1 MIFYLNIVELFVL
14 ILYYSENSKR
24 FQKRIERGG
33 NIMQTV
39 IERAVKSKPKR
50 KENINWI
57 RMKKMKM
64 LYFMMA
70 IPMVMLFIFHYIPM
84 YGILIAFKNFSP
96 GLGIWDSPW
105 NNFEHFKRLFSD
117 FLFIRALKNTIVISL
132 LKLLIVFPAP
142 IIFAI
147 LLNEIKSE
155 KFKKVS
161 QSISYL
167 PHFMSWVILS
177 AMVIEVFS
185 PQRGIINYVI
195 TFFGGE
201 AINFMSDKGS
211 FIPILILTDMWKE
224 LGWGAII
231 YLATITSIDPQLYE
245 AAEIDGA
252 GRFRK
257 MIHVTLPS
265 IMPMVIIMFI
275 LRLGAV
281 LNAGF
286 DQILNLYNPLVYEV
300 ADIIDTYVY
309 RSGLEQF
316 QFDYATAVGLFK
328 NVIGIALILT
338 ANAIIRRK
346 SEHGIW

>member
-1 MIFYLNIVELFVL
+1 
-14 ILYYSENSKR
+14 
-24 FQKRIERGG
+24 
-33 NIMQTV
+33 
-39 IERAVKSKPKR
+39 
-50 KENINWI
+50 
-57 RMKKMKM
+57 
-64 LYFMMA
+64 
-70 IPMVMLFIFHYIPM
+70 M

-117 FLFIRALKNTIVISL
+117 FLFLRALQNTVVISL
-132 LKLLIVFPAP
+132 LKIIIVFPAP

-147 LLNEIKSE
+147 LLNEITNE

-185 PQRGIINYVI
+185 PQRGIINFFI
-195 TFFGGE
+195 TLVGGE
-201 AINFMSDKGS
+201 PINFMSDKTA

-231 YLATITSIDPQLYE
+231 YLATIASIDPQLYE
-245 AAEIDGA
+245 AADMDGA
-252 GRFRK
+252 GRFHK
-257 MIHVTLPS
+257 MIHITLPS
-265 IMPMVIIMFI
+265 IMPMVIILFI
-275 LRLGAV
+275 LRLGSV

-328 NVIGIALILT
+328 NVVGIVLILS

>member
-1 MIFYLNIVELFVL
+1 
-14 ILYYSENSKR
+14 
-24 FQKRIERGG
+24 
-33 NIMQTV
+33 
-39 IERAVKSKPKR
+39 
-50 KENINWI
+50 
-57 RMKKMKM
+57 
-64 LYFMMA
+64 MMF
-70 IPMVMLFIFHYIPM
+70 IPMAMLFIFHYIPL
-84 YGILIAFKNFSP
+84 YGIIIAFKDFSP

-117 FLFIRALKNTIVISL
+117 FLFLRALENTVVISL
-132 LKLLIVFPAP
+132 LKIIIVFPAP
-142 IIFAI
+142 ILFAI
-147 LLNEIKSE
+147 LLNEIKNE
-155 KFKKVS
+155 KFKKVT

-185 PQRGIINYVI
+185 PQRGIINYFI
-195 TFFGGE
+195 TLVGGDP
-201 AINFMSDKGS
+201 INFMSDKAS

-224 LGWGAII
+224 IGWGAII
-231 YLATITSIDPQLYE
+231 YLASIASIDPGLYE
-245 AAEIDGA
+245 AAEMDGA

-265 IMPMVIIMFI
+265 IMPMVIILFI
-275 LRLGAV
+275 LRLGSV

-300 ADIIDTYVY
+300 ADIIDTYVF
-309 RSGLEQF
+309 RSGLEQM

-328 NVIGIALILT
+328 NVVGIVLILT

>member
-1 MIFYLNIVELFVL
+1 MR
-14 ILYYSENSKR
+14 K
-24 FQKRIERGG
+24 RGG
-33 NIMQTV
+33 HLMQTV
-39 IERAVKSKPKR
+39 LQKTETETKPKR
-50 KENINWI
+50 KANVKWI
-57 RMKKMKM
+57 EMKKMKTLYIM
-64 LYFMMA
+64 LA

-105 NNFEHFKRLFSD
+105 NNFEHFKRLFDD
-117 FLFIRALKNTIVISL
+117 FLFLRALQNTVVISL
-132 LKLLIVFPAP
+132 LKLIIVFPAP

-147 LLNEIKSE
+147 LLNEVKNE

-185 PQRGIINYVI
+185 PQRGIINFFI
-195 TFFGGE
+195 TLVGGE
-201 AINFMSDKGS
+201 PINFMSDKTS

-224 LGWGAII
+224 VGWGAII
-231 YLATITSIDPQLYE
+231 YLASIASIDPQLYE
-245 AAEIDGA
+245 AAEMDGA
-252 GRFRK
+252 GRFHK

-275 LRLGAV
+275 LRLGSV

-328 NVIGIALILT
+328 NVVGIILILS

>member
-1 MIFYLNIVELFVL
+1 
-14 ILYYSENSKR
+14 
-24 FQKRIERGG
+24 
-33 NIMQTV
+33 MQTV
-39 IERAVKSKPKR
+39 LQKVETKPQR
-50 KENINWI
+50 KTNAAWI
-57 RMKKMKM
+57 QMKKMKT
-64 LYFMMA
+64 LYFMLL
-70 IPMVMLFIFHYIPM
+70 IPMAMLFIFNYIPM

-105 NNFEHFKRLFSD
+105 NNFDHFKRLFSD
-117 FLFIRALKNTIVISL
+117 FLFLRALQNTVVISL
-132 LKLLIVFPAP
+132 LKIIIVFPAP

-147 LLNEIKSE
+147 LLNEIKNE
-155 KFKKVS
+155 KFKKVT

-185 PQRGIINYVI
+185 PQRGIINFFI
-195 TFFGGE
+195 TLVGGDP
-201 AINFMSDKGS
+201 INFMSDKTS

-224 LGWGAII
+224 IGWGAII
-231 YLATITSIDPQLYE
+231 YLATIASIDPGLYE

-252 GRFRK
+252 GRFHK

-275 LRLGAV
+275 LRLGSV

-328 NVIGIALILT
+328 NVVGIVLILS

>member
-1 MIFYLNIVELFVL
+1 
-14 ILYYSENSKR
+14 
-24 FQKRIERGG
+24 
-33 NIMQTV
+33 MQTV
-39 IERAVKSKPKR
+39 VQKAETKTKPKR
-50 KENINWI
+50 KANTKWI
-57 RMKKMKM
+57 EMKKMKTLYIM
-64 LYFMMA
+64 LA

-105 NNFEHFKRLFSD
+105 NNFDHFKRLFDD
-117 FLFIRALKNTIVISL
+117 FLFLRALQNTVVISL
-132 LKLLIVFPAP
+132 LKLIIVFPAP

-147 LLNEIKSE
+147 LLNEVKNE

-185 PQRGIINYVI
+185 PQRGIINFFI
-195 TFFGGE
+195 TLVGGDP
-201 AINFMSDKGS
+201 INFMSDKAS

-224 LGWGAII
+224 VGWGAII
-231 YLATITSIDPQLYE
+231 YLASIASIDPQLYE
-245 AAEIDGA
+245 AAEMDGA
-252 GRFRK
+252 GRFHK

-265 IMPMVIIMFI
+265 IMPMVIILFI
-275 LRLGAV
+275 LRLGSV

-328 NVIGIALILT
+328 NVVGIILILS

>member
-1 MIFYLNIVELFVL
+1 V
-14 ILYYSENSKR
+14 
-24 FQKRIERGG
+24 
-33 NIMQTV
+33 
-39 IERAVKSKPKR
+39 
-50 KENINWI
+50 
-57 RMKKMKM
+57 
-64 LYFMMA
+64 
-70 IPMVMLFIFHYIPM
+70 
-84 YGILIAFKNFSP
+84 
-96 GLGIWDSPW
+96 
-105 NNFEHFKRLFSD
+105 
-117 FLFIRALKNTIVISL
+117 VISL
-132 LKLLIVFPAP
+132 LKLIIVFPAP

-147 LLNEIKSE
+147 LLNEVKNE

-185 PQRGIINYVI
+185 PQRGIINFFI
-195 TFFGGE
+195 TLVGGDP
-201 AINFMSDKGS
+201 INFMSDKAS

-224 LGWGAII
+224 VGWGAII
-231 YLATITSIDPQLYE
+231 YLASIASIDPQLYE
-245 AAEIDGA
+245 AAEMDGA
-252 GRFRK
+252 GRFHK

-265 IMPMVIIMFI
+265 IMPMVIILFI
-275 LRLGAV
+275 LRLGSV

-328 NVIGIALILT
+328 NVVGIILILS

>member
-1 MIFYLNIVELFVL
+1 M
-14 ILYYSENSKR
+14 
-24 FQKRIERGG
+24 RGG
-33 NIMQTV
+33 HLMQTV
-39 IERAVKSKPKR
+39 LQKTETKPKR
-50 KENINWI
+50 KANAKWI
-57 RMKKMKM
+57 EMKKMKTLYIM
-64 LYFMMA
+64 LA

-105 NNFEHFKRLFSD
+105 NNFEHFKRLFED
-117 FLFIRALKNTIVISL
+117 FLFLRALQNTVVISL
-132 LKLLIVFPAP
+132 LKLIIVFPAP

-147 LLNEIKSE
+147 LLNEVKNE
-155 KFKKVS
+155 RFKKVS

-185 PQRGIINYVI
+185 PQRGIINFFI
-195 TFFGGE
+195 TLVGGDP
-201 AINFMSDKGS
+201 INFMSDKAS

-224 LGWGAII
+224 VGWGAII
-231 YLATITSIDPQLYE
+231 YLASIASIDPQLYE
-245 AAEIDGA
+245 AAEMDGA
-252 GRFRK
+252 GRFHK

-265 IMPMVIIMFI
+265 IMPMVIILFI
-275 LRLGAV
+275 LRLGSV

-328 NVIGIALILT
+328 NVVGIILILS

>member
-1 MIFYLNIVELFVL
+1 MR
-14 ILYYSENSKR
+14 SM
-24 FQKRIERGG
+24 RGG
-33 NIMQTV
+33 HLMQTV
-39 IERAVKSKPKR
+39 LQKTETETKPKR
-50 KENINWI
+50 KANAKWI
-57 RMKKMKM
+57 EMKKMKTLYIM
-64 LYFMMA
+64 LA
-70 IPMVMLFIFHYIPM
+70 IPMVMLIIFHYVPM

-105 NNFEHFKRLFSD
+105 NNFEHFKRLFDD
-117 FLFIRALKNTIVISL
+117 FLFLRALQNTVVISL
-132 LKLLIVFPAP
+132 LKLIIVFPAP

-147 LLNEIKSE
+147 LLNEVKNE

-185 PQRGIINYVI
+185 PQRGIINFFI
-195 TFFGGE
+195 TLVGGDP
-201 AINFMSDKGS
+201 INFMSDKTS

-224 LGWGAII
+224 VGWGAII
-231 YLATITSIDPQLYE
+231 YLASIASIDPQLYE
-245 AAEIDGA
+245 AAEMDGA
-252 GRFRK
+252 GRFHK

-265 IMPMVIIMFI
+265 IMPMVIILFI
-275 LRLGAV
+275 LRLGSV

-328 NVIGIALILT
+328 NVVGIILILS

>member
-1 MIFYLNIVELFVL
+1 
-14 ILYYSENSKR
+14 
-24 FQKRIERGG
+24 
-33 NIMQTV
+33 MQTV
-39 IERAVKSKPKR
+39 LQKTETETKPQR
-50 KENINWI
+50 KASTKWTE
-57 RMKKMKM
+57 MKKMKTLYIM
-64 LYFMMA
+64 LA

-117 FLFIRALKNTIVISL
+117 FLFLRALQNTVVISL
-132 LKLLIVFPAP
+132 LKLIIVFPAP

-147 LLNEIKSE
+147 LLNEVKNE

-185 PQRGIINYVI
+185 PQRGIINFFI
-195 TFFGGE
+195 TLVGGDP
-201 AINFMSDKGS
+201 INFMSDKAS

-224 LGWGAII
+224 VGWGAII
-231 YLATITSIDPQLYE
+231 YLASIASIDPQLYE
-245 AAEIDGA
+245 AAEMDGA
-252 GRFRK
+252 GRFHK

-265 IMPMVIIMFI
+265 IMPMVIILFI
-275 LRLGAV
+275 LRLGSV

-328 NVIGIALILT
+328 NVVGIILILS

>member
-1 MIFYLNIVELFVL
+1 
-14 ILYYSENSKR
+14 
-24 FQKRIERGG
+24 
-33 NIMQTV
+33 MQTV
-39 IERAVKSKPKR
+39 LQKRETETKPKR
-50 KENINWI
+50 KANVKWI
-57 RMKKMKM
+57 EMKKMKTLYIM
-64 LYFMMA
+64 LA

-84 YGILIAFKNFSP
+84 YGILISFKNFSP

-117 FLFIRALKNTIVISL
+117 FLFLRALQNTVFISL
-132 LKLLIVFPAP
+132 LKLIIVFPAP

-147 LLNEIKSE
+147 LLNEVKNE
-155 KFKKVS
+155 KFKKIS

-185 PQRGIINYVI
+185 PQRGIINFFI
-195 TFFGGE
+195 TLVGGE
-201 AINFMSDKGS
+201 PINFMSDKTA

-224 LGWGAII
+224 VGWGAII
-231 YLATITSIDPQLYE
+231 YLASIASIDPQLYE
-245 AAEIDGA
+245 AAEMDGA
-252 GRFRK
+252 GRFHK

-275 LRLGAV
+275 LRLGSV

-328 NVIGIALILT
+328 NVVGIILILS

>member
-1 MIFYLNIVELFVL
+1 
-14 ILYYSENSKR
+14 
-24 FQKRIERGG
+24 
-33 NIMQTV
+33 MQTV
-39 IERAVKSKPKR
+39 IQKQNVETAKTEKKTNT
-50 KENINWI
+50 KWLQ
-57 RMKKMKM
+57 MKKMKT
-64 LYFMMA
+64 LYFMLL
-70 IPMVMLFIFHYIPM
+70 IPMIMLFIFSYIPM
-84 YGILIAFKNFSP
+84 YGIIIAFKDFSP

-117 FLFIRALKNTIVISL
+117 FLFVRALKNTVIISL
-132 LKLLIVFPAP
+132 LKVVIVFPAP

-155 KFKKVS
+155 KFKKVT

-185 PQRGIINYVI
+185 PQRGIINFII
-195 TFFGGE
+195 TLFGGE
-201 AINFMSDKGS
+201 PLNFMADKTS
-211 FIPILILTDMWKE
+211 FIPILVLTDMWKE
-224 LGWGAII
+224 IGWGAII
-231 YLATITSIDPQLYE
+231 YLASIASIDPGLYE
-245 AAEIDGA
+245 AAEMDGA
-252 GRFRK
+252 GRFHK

-275 LRLGAV
+275 LRLGSI

-328 NVIGIALILT
+328 NVVGIVLILS

>member
-1 MIFYLNIVELFVL
+1 
-14 ILYYSENSKR
+14 
-24 FQKRIERGG
+24 
-33 NIMQTV
+33 MQTV
-39 IERAVKSKPKR
+39 LQKVETKPERKVNATWVQ
-50 KENINWI
+50 
-57 RMKKMKM
+57 MKKMKT
-64 LYFMMA
+64 LYFMML
-70 IPMVMLFIFHYIPM
+70 IPMAMLFIFHYIPL
-84 YGILIAFKNFSP
+84 YGIIIAFKDFSP

-117 FLFIRALKNTIVISL
+117 FLFLRALENTVVISL
-132 LKLLIVFPAP
+132 LKIIIVFPAP

-147 LLNEIKSE
+147 LLNEINNE
-155 KFKKVS
+155 KFKKIS

-185 PQRGIINYVI
+185 PQRGIINYFI
-195 TFFGGE
+195 TLVGGDP
-201 AINFMSDKGS
+201 INFMSDKAS

-224 LGWGAII
+224 IGWGAII
-231 YLATITSIDPQLYE
+231 YLASIASIDPQLYE
-245 AAEIDGA
+245 AAEMDGA
-252 GRFRK
+252 GRFHK

-265 IMPMVIIMFI
+265 IMPMVIILFI
-275 LRLGAV
+275 LRLGSV

-300 ADIIDTYVY
+300 ADIIDTYVF
-309 RSGLEQF
+309 RSGLEQM

-328 NVIGIALILT
+328 NVVGIVLILT

-346 SEHGIW
+346 SDHGIW

>member
-1 MIFYLNIVELFVL
+1 
-14 ILYYSENSKR
+14 
-24 FQKRIERGG
+24 
-33 NIMQTV
+33 MQTV
-39 IERAVKSKPKR
+39 VQKAETKTKPKR
-50 KENINWI
+50 KANTKWI
-57 RMKKMKM
+57 EMKKMKTLYIM
-64 LYFMMA
+64 LA

-105 NNFEHFKRLFSD
+105 NNFEHFKRLFED
-117 FLFIRALKNTIVISL
+117 FLFLRALQNTVVISL
-132 LKLLIVFPAP
+132 LKLIIVFPAP

-147 LLNEIKSE
+147 LLNEVKNE
-155 KFKKVS
+155 RFKKVS

-185 PQRGIINYVI
+185 PQRGIINFFI
-195 TFFGGE
+195 TLVGGDP
-201 AINFMSDKGS
+201 INFMSDKAS

-224 LGWGAII
+224 VGWGAII
-231 YLATITSIDPQLYE
+231 YLASIASIDPQLYE
-245 AAEIDGA
+245 AAEMDGA
-252 GRFRK
+252 GRFHK

-265 IMPMVIIMFI
+265 IMPMVIILFI
-275 LRLGAV
+275 LRLGSV

-328 NVIGIALILT
+328 NVVGIILILS